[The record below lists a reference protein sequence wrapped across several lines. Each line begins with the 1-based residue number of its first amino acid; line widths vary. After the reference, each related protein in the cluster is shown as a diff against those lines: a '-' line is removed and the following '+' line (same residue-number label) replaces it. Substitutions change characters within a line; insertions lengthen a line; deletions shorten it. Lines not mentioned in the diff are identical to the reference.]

1 MSDLKHSS
9 TAHRSDDRDD
19 RSSHTPRQDDSGQKE
34 PGQKEPGKPNLFQ
47 VVMSVLAALFG
58 VQSGRNRE
66 RDFKKGSP
74 GDYILVYVI
83 LVVAMVIGMIVTVN
97 LVLSSAGAS

>member
-1 MSDLKHSS
+1 MSDLKHSTTNDHDS
-9 TAHRSDDRDD
+9 APEDRE
-19 RSSHTPRQDDSGQKE
+19 S
-34 PGQKEPGKPNLFQ
+34 GKPNLLQ

-83 LVVAMVIGMIVTVN
+83 LVVAMVVGMIVTVN
-97 LVLSSAGAS
+97 LVLSSAGG